1 MPLIQQNRIFTTSG
15 DQNSFGRAWYN
26 NYWANSIDGVVP
38 LFSQEI
44 PTYHTIGGVEP
55 SDYYDQSPTSIFTAL
70 AKPFIRFTFTGA
82 TSALTQVKTIVHSIH
97 KISYDSFK
105 TFETNQPTT
114 SVDQNLGDSSSRISS
129 TNETVPILRSS
140 NSTNF
145 EQKNDFHLGGNAV
158 EIVNRPY
165 GQPLTSDEVMLL
177 QPQLS
182 TPLVTITAS
191 TSGITTN
198 IYDFYPEQVVK
209 QNGYLMQNL
218 FQDKCQYFISTE
230 FEFEVDRGLR
240 YDEYFS
246 YVYTEKI
253 TPIVV
258 FSSVTGVTTFV
269 IDSSTPTSDI
279 TSVGFVSN
287 TLATGI
293 TSTTISVVTT
303 GITTGYTLSSQ
314 TWDSKMRFTT
324 EHPIHKISKGI
335 FSGLEVKGNYFTFFD
350 VPKKPQWEPPYVQGQ
365 LNTFSPQFTLSNGSD
380 KDADEYLLQINYN
393 TGDTGFTGTI
403 FNYPVQKTSEN
414 THEASFTLKDA
425 TTEFKSN
432 KTITTVSVSLKANLP
447 FIYRVGNVRYMLNIF
462 GVRQFVVT
470 FSDTMMAT
478 TQPQPV
484 KTFVQVQSDSPWVPT
499 IAGFTTPESLDTETP
514 LASYMLS
521 GTVSGSVVS
530 NATLK
535 LTYPNLSFVLS
546 TTDVNGHYVFTG
558 LEAGNYTL
566 ETFYRG
572 YQDNVQPITINGD
585 TVLNYKIRLLWS
597 NAYDTWGQ
605 FANENYFVGL

>member
-26 NYWANSIDGVVP
+26 NYWANSTDGVVP

-55 SDYYDQSPTSIFTAL
+55 QDYYKQNPLSIFTGL
-70 AKPFIRFTFTGA
+70 AKPFIRFEFTGA
-82 TSALTQVKTIVHSIH
+82 TSALTQIKTIVH
-97 KISYDSFK
+97 KIYKIPYDSFK

-114 SVDQNLGDSSSRISS
+114 LVAQDVNNSNGSKTPTNGNTDSLFFS
-129 TNETVPILRSS
+129 TDTSFGQRN
-140 NSTNF
+140 NF
-145 EQKNDFHLGGNAV
+145 NLGGNPN

-165 GQPLTSDEVMLL
+165 GQSLSSSDVLLL

-209 QNGYLMQNL
+209 QFGSLKQEL
-218 FQDKCQYFISTE
+218 FEDKSQYFISTE
-230 FEFEVDRGLR
+230 FEFEVERDLK

-246 YVYTEKI
+246 YVYIERVV
-253 TPIVV
+253 PIVIL
-258 FSSVTGVTTFV
+258 SSITSVTTF
-269 IDSSTPTSDI
+269 STAIGSFPPQNTGPGAI
-279 TSVGFVSN
+279 VS
-287 TLATGI
+287 TTGI
-293 TSTTISVVTT
+293 TSTTISVITT
-303 GITTGYTLSSQ
+303 GVTTGYTLSSE
-314 TWDSKMRFTT
+314 TWDNTMSFTT
-324 EHPIHKISKGI
+324 EHPPHIIDKGI
-335 FSGLEVKGNYFTFFD
+335 FTGLEVKGNYFTYFD
-350 VPKKPQWEPPYVQGQ
+350 VPKKPSFLPPVIQGK
-365 LNTFSPQFTLSNGSD
+365 LDTFSPLFTFGSANG

-403 FNYPVQKTSEN
+403 FNYPVKKTAEN
-414 THEASFTLKDA
+414 TRIGSFTEKGS
-425 TTEFKSN
+425 TTDFNSQQE
-432 KTITTVSVSLKANLP
+432 ITTASAPLKANSDFL
-447 FIYRVGNVRYMLNIF
+447 YRVGNVRYVVNVF

-478 TQPQPV
+478 TQTEPV
-484 KTFVQVQSDSPWVPT
+484 KSFVMVQSDSPHVSEVAT
-499 IAGFTTPESLDTETP
+499 FTTPESLDTESP
-514 LASYMLS
+514 LTSYMLS

-535 LTYPNLSFVLS
+535 LTYPNLSYVIS
-546 TTDVNGHYVFTG
+546 TTDVNGNYAFTG
-558 LEAGNYTL
+558 LEAGNYIL

-572 YQDNVQPITINGD
+572 YQDNVQAITINGD
-585 TVLNYKIRLLWS
+585 MVLNYKIRLLWS
-597 NAYDTWGQ
+597 DAYDTWGQ
-605 FANENYFVGL
+605 FANENYFIGL